1 MQAEIKIRAEAM
13 SEDISPSSSESE
25 SSELIDAV
33 CPNTKNSQKLL
44 EFEFLTKKRIKK
56 HEKNDCQRLG

>member
-1 MQAEIKIRAEAM
+1 MKIVTKRVATMQAEIKIKAEAM

-33 CPNTKNSQKLL
+33 CPNTKNS
-44 EFEFLTKKRIKK
+44 
-56 HEKNDCQRLG
+56 